1 MKRIYCDISATTPL
15 DPRIGDFLRELNGS
29 AFGNPSSI
37 HREGQAARA
46 VVEKSRRQLA
56 TALICTSNEI
66 IFTSSGSESNNMV
79 LKGVLNPGDHL
90 ITSSYEHPAI
100 GNVLPILE
108 KQDVKISQVKPD
120 GNGRILPS
128 SIERQIRENTRLIS
142 IMWVNNELGTINPIS
157 EIGTIARDNNIL
169 FHSDGVQAF
178 GKIRVDLS
186 EIPVDFLSMSAHKL
200 YGPKGVGALYK
211 RQGVTLT
218 PLIHGGGQ
226 ESNLRASTENVS
238 GIGGF
243 GMAAQ
248 LAADYLEE
256 NIEHINNLE
265 AYFLSLLNEEVINF
279 KVNGKDRVPGVL
291 NLTFPDMDG
300 QSLVLQL
307 DLAGIGISFG
317 AACAS
322 GTMKASKMLLDLGL
336 TEEDSLST
344 VRISFGKIHNRD
356 EVHKVAETLADILK
370 KSISILEE
378 HEG

>member
-1 MKRIYCDISATTPL
+1 MKIWIDVTNSPHVL
-15 DPRIGDFLRELNGS
+15 FFSLIG
-29 AFGNPSSI
+29 I
-37 HREGQAARA
+37 GQYQ
-46 VVEKSRRQLA
+46 RRYMKN
-56 TALICTSNEI
+56 T
-66 IFTSSGSESNNMV
+66 
-79 LKGVLNPGDHL
+79 
-90 ITSSYEHPAI
+90 
-100 GNVLPILE
+100 NVLP
-108 KQDVKISQVKPD
+108 
-120 GNGRILPS
+120 
-128 SIERQIRENTRLIS
+128 
-142 IMWVNNELGTINPIS
+142 
-157 EIGTIARDNNIL
+157 
-169 FHSDGVQAF
+169 F
-178 GKIRVDLS
+178 
-186 EIPVDFLSMSAHKL
+186 IPHPYLMA
-200 YGPKGVGALYK
+200 GVGALYK
-211 RQGVTLT
+211 RQGATIT

-256 NIEHINNLE
+256 NIDHINNLE
-265 AYFLSLLNEEVINF
+265 AYFLSLLNEEEINF
-279 KVNGKDRVPGVL
+279 EVNGKDRVPGVL

-300 QSLVLQL
+300 QSLVLQM

-336 TEEDSLST
+336 TEEDALST

>member
-1 MKRIYCDISATTPL
+1 
-15 DPRIGDFLRELNGS
+15 
-29 AFGNPSSI
+29 
-37 HREGQAARA
+37 
-46 VVEKSRRQLA
+46 
-56 TALICTSNEI
+56 
-66 IFTSSGSESNNMV
+66 
-79 LKGVLNPGDHL
+79 L

-108 KQDVKISQVKPD
+108 QQGIEISQVQPD
-120 GNGRILPS
+120 GNGGILPS

-211 RQGVTLT
+211 RQGATLT

-336 TEEDSLST
+336 TEEDALST

-356 EVHKVAETLADILK
+356 EVQKVAETLADILK
-370 KSISILEE
+370 KSISVLEE